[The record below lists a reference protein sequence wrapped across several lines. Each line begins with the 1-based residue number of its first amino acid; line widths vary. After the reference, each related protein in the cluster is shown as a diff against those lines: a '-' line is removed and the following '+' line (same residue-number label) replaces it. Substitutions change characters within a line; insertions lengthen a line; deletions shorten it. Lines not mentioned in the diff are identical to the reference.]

1 MAKLAEI
8 SADDQASINEIQ
20 DAFDEDQVKEFNAI
34 VEKAPKPLDQGL
46 SEELNHNKEASHS
59 NVTLQK
65 STQVLTVCFNEIYP

>member
-20 DAFDEDQVKEFNAI
+20 DAFDEDQVKEFKAI

-46 SEELNHNKEASHS
+46 SEVLSFNKETRKVASDS
-59 NVTLQK
+59 A
-65 STQVLTVCFNEIYP
+65 TQGLTGFF